1 MSSIAVQT
9 EETANETIV
18 DSSICNVLFTQI
30 LSILD
35 DEQNKFYYDISESYI
50 DFPHKLTTNTGDG
63 CNTNGIFEA
72 QETYPDDGTAEIQVN
87 NGNTEEMTIAELE
100 RSLQISESRLRTN
113 LNELNKITSA
123 LSSTSNSSTS
133 STEHIKEWL
142 NSTEGHHN
150 NSTLNSPGVELVGS
164 ENRNNSVTDFE
175 MDGI

>member
-9 EETANETIV
+9 EETANEINV
-18 DSSICNVLFTQI
+18 DSSICNGLFTQI

-35 DEQNKFYYDISESYI
+35 DEHNKFYYDISESYL
-50 DFPHKLTTNTGDG
+50 DFSHELPTNNGDG
-63 CNTNGIFEA
+63 SNTNGIFEV
-72 QETYPDDGTAEIQVN
+72 QETCFDDGTAEIQVN

-123 LSSTSNSSTS
+123 LSSASHSSTS

-142 NSTEGHHN
+142 NSTGDHHN
-150 NSTLNSPGVELVGS
+150 SSSLNSPGVELGDN
-164 ENRNNSVTDFE
+164 ETRNNSVNDFE

>member
-9 EETANETIV
+9 EETANEIIV
-18 DSSICNVLFTQI
+18 DSSICNGLFTQI

-35 DEQNKFYYDISESYI
+35 DEQNKFYYDISESYL
-50 DFPHKLTTNTGDG
+50 DFPHKLTTNTDDG
-63 CNTNGIFEA
+63 CSTNGIFEA
-72 QETYPDDGTAEIQVN
+72 QETYLDDGTAEIQVN

-113 LNELNKITSA
+113 LNELSKITSA
-123 LSSTSNSSTS
+123 LSSTS

-150 NSTLNSPGVELVGS
+150 NSTLNSPGVELVDS

>member
-9 EETANETIV
+9 EETVNDINV
-18 DSSICNVLFTQI
+18 DSPLCSGLFTQI

-35 DEQNKFYYDISESYI
+35 DEQNKFYYDISESYL
-50 DFPHKLTTNTGDG
+50 DFPHNLTTNTGDG

-72 QETYPDDGTAEIQVN
+72 QETYLDDGTAEIQVN
-87 NGNTEEMTIAELE
+87 NGNIEEMTIAELE

-123 LSSTSNSSTS
+123 LSSTSHSSKS

-142 NSTEGHHN
+142 NSTGGHHN
-150 NSTLNSPGVELVGS
+150 NSTLNSPGVELVDS
-164 ENRNNSVTDFE
+164 ENRNSSVADFE